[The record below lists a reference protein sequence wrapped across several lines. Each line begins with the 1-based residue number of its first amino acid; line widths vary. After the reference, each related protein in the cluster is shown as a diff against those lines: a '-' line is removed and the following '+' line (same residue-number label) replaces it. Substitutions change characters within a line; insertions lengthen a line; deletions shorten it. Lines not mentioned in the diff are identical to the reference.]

1 VRQLL
6 VRIDDELHRRLKARA
21 AAEGQS
27 ANRLVNELLEEA
39 LAEPGGPAALR
50 ARLERAGRLV
60 RPRTVAGA
68 MSRDATI
75 EGTRG
80 AGRAASEALE
90 AERGNR

>member
-1 VRQLL
+1 MRQLL

-21 AAEGQS
+21 SAEGRS

-39 LAEPGGPAALR
+39 LAESSGPAALR

-68 MSRDATI
+68 LSRDAAI

-80 AGRAASEALE
+80 AGRSASEALE
-90 AERGNR
+90 AERDRR